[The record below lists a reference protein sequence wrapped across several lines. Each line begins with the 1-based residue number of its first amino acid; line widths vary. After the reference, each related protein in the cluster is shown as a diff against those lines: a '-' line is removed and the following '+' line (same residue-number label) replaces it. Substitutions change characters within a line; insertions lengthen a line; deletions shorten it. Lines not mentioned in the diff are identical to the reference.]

1 MENLIKRHL
10 FDNIKCY
17 ILLCVF
23 FILGAVIGSRCS
35 FGYDS
40 SGLQYMTEF
49 FDTSINL
56 LRTTEPDFN
65 LIFKTALE
73 SSFKNVLVVWLLGFT
88 VIGTL
93 IITLIIHKCGFM
105 LGFLTGFLIR
115 IYGLKGAG
123 AAFIIIISQCAL
135 YVPALIFISCM
146 AASFSG
152 TLFRMITG
160 KIKYK
165 TNFKYYILRYFCY
178 FLVVTAILVFYALLE
193 AYGGGNLIKLYL
205 K

>member
-1 MENLIKRHL
+1 
-10 FDNIKCY
+10 
-17 ILLCVF
+17 
-23 FILGAVIGSRCS
+23 
-35 FGYDS
+35 
-40 SGLQYMTEF
+40 MTEF

-56 LRTTEPDFN
+56 FKTTETDFN
-65 LIFKTALE
+65 LIFKTAFE
-73 SSFKNVLVVWLLGFT
+73 SSFRNIIIVWLLGFT

-93 IITLIIHKCGFM
+93 IIAFIIHKLGFM

-115 IYGLKGAG
+115 IYGLKGVG
-123 AAFIIIISQCAL
+123 AAFIIIISQSAL
-135 YVPALIFISCM
+135 YVPSLLFMSCM
-146 AASFSG
+146 AAGFSG

-178 FLVVTAILVFYALLE
+178 LLVVIVVLIFYAMLE